1 MLSKWLDQFNDL
13 NNRPTVSRLIHNLTW
28 IMLERLLQVLLSV
41 GVGMMVARHLHPNG
55 MGVLFT
61 IQATIGVLSIPILMG
76 MDPIALQWMTRY
88 PRQWDRILR
97 AAMYPRWVLAIGM
110 GVIVLVGG
118 FGIPDGVSWPIL
130 VLMGV
135 HGMGLSMGIMSRAL
149 ESRHEAHLVSKIN
162 LAILL
167 VGAILKYIGVMSHQ
181 GVPWFYG
188 VIVGEVLLI
197 ACCQLSIL
205 WQRGFRLWGG
215 GARLIKPLLIQA
227 WPHMMGM
234 GVVLLYQRLDQGM
247 VYLLSGNVEAGY
259 YGVATRLSEYVTM
272 IPMALFP
279 VLSPIF
285 TALKV
290 NNKTVFL
297 HRLSQLSVGM
307 MIVGG
312 AVLGL
317 MWLIAPWGIPLAFGP
332 LFAPAVPIF
341 RVHCLAMF
349 FFFQVIVLMIYTMNC
364 KTQLYKLALDVV
376 ALLLNIALNWM
387 LIPKWGGVGAAWA
400 TVVAYAF
407 VMGVGPWVFNA
418 TRDMGR
424 IQWRVVEVAVWRDLL
439 GLVVNQIRA
448 LRGKTLL

>member
-1 MLSKWLDQFNDL
+1 
-13 NNRPTVSRLIHNLTW
+13 
-28 IMLERLLQVLLSV
+28 
-41 GVGMMVARHLHPNG
+41 MVARHLHPNG
-55 MGVLFT
+55 VGVLFT
-61 IQATIGVLSIPILMG
+61 IQATMGILSIPILMG

-88 PRQWDRILR
+88 PRQRDRILR
-97 AAMYPRWVLAIGM
+97 AAIYPRWVVAIGM

-118 FGIPDGVSWPIL
+118 TGMPDGVSWPLL
-130 VLMGV
+130 VLMGI
-135 HGMGLSMGIMSRAL
+135 HGIGLSMGIMSRAL
-149 ESRHEAHLVSKIN
+149 ESQQEAHLVSKIN

-167 VGAILKYIGVMSHQ
+167 VGAVLKYIGVMSHQ
-181 GVPWFYG
+181 GVPWFYA
-188 VIVGEVLLI
+188 VIVGEVLLV
-197 ACCQLSIL
+197 AFCQISIL
-205 WQRGFRLWGG
+205 WFRGFRLLGG
-215 GARLIKPLLIQA
+215 GVRLIKPLLMQA
-227 WPHMMGM
+227 WPYMMGM

-247 VYLLSGNVEAGY
+247 VYMLSGQVEAGY

-307 MIVGG
+307 MGVGG
-312 AVLGL
+312 GVLGL
-317 MWLIAPWGIPLAFGP
+317 MWLMAPWGIPLAFGP

-341 RVHCLAMF
+341 RVHCVAMF

-364 KTQLYKLALDVV
+364 KTQLYKLGLDVG
-376 ALLLNIALNWM
+376 ALLLNIGLNWM

-424 IQWRVVEVAVWRDLL
+424 IQWRVVEVGVWRDLV
-439 GLVVNQIRA
+439 GVVVNQIRA
-448 LRGKTLL
+448 LRGKPLDPKYNGDS